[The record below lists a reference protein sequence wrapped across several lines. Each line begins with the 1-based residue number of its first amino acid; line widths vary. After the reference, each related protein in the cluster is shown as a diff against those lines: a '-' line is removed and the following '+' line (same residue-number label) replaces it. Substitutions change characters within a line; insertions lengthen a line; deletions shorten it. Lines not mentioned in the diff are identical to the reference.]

1 MTFKSVGESDH
12 RERREK
18 VEKVEKA
25 EKEEKVEKVEEHVE
39 AGMELS
45 PPICRLSAAPLGLG
59 RRFPTHSKYSQFSKL
74 QISSFFERLK
84 FSQIEKLQKLSSSVS
99 VD

>member
-1 MTFKSVGESDH
+1 M
-12 RERREK
+12 EK

-25 EKEEKVEKVEEHVE
+25 EKEEKVEEHVE

-59 RRFPTHSKYSQFSKL
+59 RRFPTHSKYSQFRGL
-74 QISSFFERLK
+74 QISSFWNT
-84 FSQIEKLQKLSSSVS
+84 
-99 VD
+99 